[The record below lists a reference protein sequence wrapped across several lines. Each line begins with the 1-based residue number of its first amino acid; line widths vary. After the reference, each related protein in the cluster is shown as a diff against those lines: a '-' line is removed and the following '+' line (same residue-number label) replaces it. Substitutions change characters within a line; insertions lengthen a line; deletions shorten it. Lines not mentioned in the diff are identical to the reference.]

1 MHQGI
6 VLISKLGLVL
16 VQYQIDKINTMAS
29 MLLLDGESVML
40 KHILAQFLDI

>member
-16 VQYQIDKINTMAS
+16 VQYQIDKINVMTS

-40 KHILAQFLDI
+40 KPYCKVF

>member
-6 VLISKLGLVL
+6 VLISKLGLVS
-16 VQYQIDKINTMAS
+16 VQYQIDKINVMAS

-40 KHILAQFLDI
+40 KPYCTVFG